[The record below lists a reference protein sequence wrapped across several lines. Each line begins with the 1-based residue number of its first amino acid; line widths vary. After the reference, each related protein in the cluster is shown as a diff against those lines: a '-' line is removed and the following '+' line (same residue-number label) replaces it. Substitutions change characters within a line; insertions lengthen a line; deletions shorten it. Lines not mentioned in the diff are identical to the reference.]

1 MDPNA
6 ALEACRQAVAVM
18 QDETADD
25 GDRLD
30 AGDRLAEHFAALDE
44 WLSRG
49 GFAPDAWAAEPAD
62 GEYGESAAK
71 EDARN
76 AWQGE

>member
-6 ALEACRQAVAVM
+6 ALEAIRSLV
-18 QDETADD
+18 
-25 GDRLD
+25 GDVYAGEVPEEMESDHLD
-30 AGDRLAEHFAALDE
+30 ALAENFRPLDE

-62 GEYGESAAK
+62 GEYSESAAK